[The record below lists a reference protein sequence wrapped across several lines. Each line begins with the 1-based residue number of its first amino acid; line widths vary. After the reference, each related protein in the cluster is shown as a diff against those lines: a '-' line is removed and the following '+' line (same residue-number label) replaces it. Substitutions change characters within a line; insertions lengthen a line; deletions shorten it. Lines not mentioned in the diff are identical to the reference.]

1 MGSGES
7 LTNYENVK
15 KFIKILKL
23 NSPIGSGNVLNT
35 NNCEISICETR
46 IKNKYIMNNTISE
59 KEIQR
64 NREEQDALWKICG
77 ELAEYHEELKYQ
89 TALPDEV
96 EMLERDRISDA
107 LAKTEGNQSKAAK
120 LLKIGRT
127 NLIAKMK
134 KYDFPFISSQ

>member
-1 MGSGES
+1 
-7 LTNYENVK
+7 
-15 KFIKILKL
+15 
-23 NSPIGSGNVLNT
+23 
-35 NNCEISICETR
+35 
-46 IKNKYIMNNTISE
+46 MNNTISE

-64 NREEQDALWKICG
+64 NREEQEALWKICE
-77 ELAEYHEELKYQ
+77 ELAEYHEELQ
-89 TALPDEV
+89 FETALPDEV

-107 LAKTEGNQSKAAK
+107 LARTEGNQSKAAK

>member
-1 MGSGES
+1 
-7 LTNYENVK
+7 
-15 KFIKILKL
+15 
-23 NSPIGSGNVLNT
+23 
-35 NNCEISICETR
+35 
-46 IKNKYIMNNTISE
+46 MNNETE
-59 KEIQR
+59 R
-64 NREEQDALWKICG
+64 NRQEQEALWEVCRDLEK
-77 ELAEYHEELKYQ
+77 LYEERQYE

-96 EMLERDRISDA
+96 EMLERDRISNA

>member
-1 MGSGES
+1 MI
-7 LTNYENVK
+7 YK
-15 KFIKILKL
+15 YFMDDKI
-23 NSPIGSGNVLNT
+23 
-35 NNCEISICETR
+35 E
-46 IKNKYIMNNTISE
+46 
-59 KEIQR
+59 R
-64 NREEQDALWKICG
+64 NRQEQEALWEVCNDLEK
-77 ELAEYHEELKYQ
+77 LYEERQYE

-96 EMLERDRISDA
+96 EMLERDRISNA